1 MNIFLTPCTLFW
13 IGEEGDPR
21 LPKQIDLRKRRD
33 ADGSEKE
40 VDLRKKRDVDGGG
53 RFVGETKCENIP
65 RRICIP
71 NNCRME
77 ESKEEE
83 CHNKKSL
90 VLHEIPEEV
99 KDLYFSK
106 KYFKSYNTF
115 K

>member
-1 MNIFLTPCTLFW
+1 M
-13 IGEEGDPR
+13 
-21 LPKQIDLRKRRD
+21 
-33 ADGSEKE
+33 
-40 VDLRKKRDVDGGG
+40 DGGG

-99 KDLYFSK
+99 NDLYFSK
-106 KYFKSYNTF
+106 KYLKCYNIILPLNNYVVEDFTDVSILNYRVVNYSHTDAA
-115 K
+115 KQEQD

>member
-1 MNIFLTPCTLFW
+1 M
-13 IGEEGDPR
+13 
-21 LPKQIDLRKRRD
+21 
-33 ADGSEKE
+33 DGS
-40 VDLRKKRDVDGGG
+40 G

-106 KYFKSYNTF
+106 EIFKLKKPSECHSIYYNLFDYRAVSYSHIDAA
-115 K
+115 KQERDWYQS

>member
-33 ADGSEKE
+33 ADESEKE

-106 KYFKSYNTF
+106 WLFKMV
-115 K
+115 

>member
-1 MNIFLTPCTLFW
+1 M
-13 IGEEGDPR
+13 
-21 LPKQIDLRKRRD
+21 
-33 ADGSEKE
+33 DGN
-40 VDLRKKRDVDGGG
+40 G

-99 KDLYFSK
+99 TDLYLIKNHLKWDK
-106 KYFKSYNTF
+106 KKAFRMPLYLLQSL
-115 K
+115 